1 MQKNSLSLKNCR
13 YILAFTNGLNE
24 SLVTFFMGFN
34 NIYIYYNILYHN
46 IYNRFLSKT
55 IDFERKPLRL
65 QLINNASTNQKF
77 IK

>member
-34 NIYIYYNILYHN
+34 NKYILYIIYYIIIYI
-46 IYNRFLSKT
+46 
-55 IDFERKPLRL
+55 IDFYQKLLILKGSPSL